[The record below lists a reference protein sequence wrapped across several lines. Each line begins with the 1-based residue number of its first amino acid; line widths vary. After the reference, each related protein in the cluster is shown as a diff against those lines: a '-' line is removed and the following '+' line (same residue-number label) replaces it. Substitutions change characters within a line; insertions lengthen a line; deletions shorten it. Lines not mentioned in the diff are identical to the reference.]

1 MAEQILEI
9 VEGPGAGKQVP
20 LDGPLEIGR
29 DPDVGLTLDDDLV
42 SRRHARLTPQAGGAV
57 VEDPG
62 SRNGTFVNGNQ
73 IHSPTLV
80 TAGDQILVGVT
91 VLELRTT
98 AQVQA
103 QPTAVRA
110 KPPALATPARQ
121 PDYVSKDVASG
132 RDRPH
137 ELDPLLDIY
146 TKAKTKTAVLALFV
160 LVVLVVLIFLATR

>member
-1 MAEQILEI
+1 MADQILEI
-9 VEGPGAGKQVP
+9 VEGPSAGKQVP

-29 DPDVGLTLDDDLV
+29 DPEAGLTLDDDLV
-42 SRRHARLTPQAGGAV
+42 SRRHARLTPQPGGVV

-73 IHSPTLV
+73 IHAPTLV

-91 VLELRTT
+91 VLELRTS

-110 KPPALATPARQ
+110 KPPALATSPRQ

-132 RDRPH
+132 GQSAH

-146 TKAKTKTAVLALFV
+146 VKAKTKTAVLALFV